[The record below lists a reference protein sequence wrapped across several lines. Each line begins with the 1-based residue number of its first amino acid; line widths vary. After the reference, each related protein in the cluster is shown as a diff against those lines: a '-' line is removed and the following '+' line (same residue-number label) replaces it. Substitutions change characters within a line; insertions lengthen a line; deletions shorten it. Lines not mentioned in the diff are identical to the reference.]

1 MNHVTI
7 IGNLTKAPDMR
18 QTTSGK
24 NVCSFTVAVNRR
36 FKDAQGNAMTDF
48 FNVVAWGKLAELC
61 GRYLDKGRKCCVM
74 GELQNRSYETKDG
87 SKRTITEIVAEQVEF
102 LTLRTDAALSETAVP
117 EGFTDIE
124 DEDLPF

>member
-1 MNHVTI
+1 MNYVSM
-7 IGNLTKAPDMR
+7 IGRLTKTPDIK

-36 FKDAQGNAMTDF
+36 FKDAQGNAVTDF
-48 FNVVAWGKLAELC
+48 FTVVAWGKLAELC

-87 SKRTITEIVAEQVEF
+87 TKRTITEIVAEQVEF

>member
-36 FKDAQGNAMTDF
+36 FKDAQGNAVTDF

-87 SKRTITEIVAEQVEF
+87 TKRTITEIVAEQVEF
-102 LTLRTDAALSETAVP
+102 LTLRTDAAPTEAAVP

-124 DEDLPF
+124 DENLPF

>member
-36 FKDAQGNAMTDF
+36 FKDAQGNAVTDF
-48 FNVVAWGKLAELC
+48 FTVVAWGKLVELC

-87 SKRTITEIVAEQVEF
+87 TKRTITEIVAEQVEF

>member
-1 MNHVTI
+1 MNHVSM
-7 IGNLTKAPDMR
+7 IGRLTKTPDIK

-36 FKDAQGNAMTDF
+36 FKDAQGNALTDF
-48 FNVVAWGKLAELC
+48 FTVVAWGKLAELC

-74 GELQNRSYETKDG
+74 GELQNRSYETRDG
-87 SKRTITEIVAEQVEF
+87 TKRTITEIVAEQVEF

>member
-7 IGNLTKAPDMR
+7 IGNLTKALDMR

-36 FKDAQGNAMTDF
+36 FKDAQGNAVTDF

-87 SKRTITEIVAEQVEF
+87 TKRTITEIVAEQVEF

>member
-87 SKRTITEIVAEQVEF
+87 TKRTITEIVAEQVEF